1 LTVLNNLPKFTPD
14 LSAITFDIMVNTT
27 AQTLELTSYTPDLD
41 GHVVTMTIGTL
52 PTYTVYNSATK
63 TFTFTPVATA
73 DIGTQKFDITL
84 NDSC

>member
-1 LTVLNNLPKFTPD
+1 
-14 LSAITFDIMVNTT
+14 MVNTT

-41 GHVVTMTIGTL
+41 GHVVSMTIGKL
-52 PTYTVYNSATK
+52 PTYAVYDELEK